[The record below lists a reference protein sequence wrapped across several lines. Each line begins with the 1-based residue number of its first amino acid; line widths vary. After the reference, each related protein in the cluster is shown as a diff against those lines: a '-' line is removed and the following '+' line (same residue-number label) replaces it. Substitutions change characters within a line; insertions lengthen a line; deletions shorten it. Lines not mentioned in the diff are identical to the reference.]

1 MLIVQIPR
9 PHCATPVTKNG
20 YAAGCCCWRRPLD
33 ESVIPLTHDILSVI
47 LGVRRAGRSAA
58 LSYPS
63 ENHRNHTLP
72 VNLRITFGLC
82 FTAKMRLTNKAQRF
96 QRATQIDIRMMA
108 LKRFL
113 LRAVACL
120 CNTGHEPVS
129 GSLSRGLAKNH
140 LATRQTDRRISL

>member
-1 MLIVQIPR
+1 MRQQLLHHVHALIVQIPR
-9 PHCATPVTKNG
+9 PHCATPVTEERLCRWLLLL
-20 YAAGCCCWRRPLD
+20 AADRLD

-82 FTAKMRLTNKAQRF
+82 P
-96 QRATQIDIRMMA
+96 
-108 LKRFL
+108 
-113 LRAVACL
+113 LRKC
-120 CNTGHEPVS
+120 
-129 GSLSRGLAKNH
+129 
-140 LATRQTDRRISL
+140 D